1 MDLSNNPLAFLDIQ
15 DFVGQKWSER
25 VYHVLIIVPSFIGF
39 VHGYLVQDFYI
50 TFLYWLAATVTAM
63 VICVPGWPWLWQ
75 RNKVA
80 WLNEVPKIKTKTT
93 QDGTTTTTTDGVNN
107 QVKKTS

>member
-25 VYHVLIIVPSFIGF
+25 AYHVLIIVPSFIGF
-39 VHGYLVQDFYI
+39 VHGYIVQDFYI